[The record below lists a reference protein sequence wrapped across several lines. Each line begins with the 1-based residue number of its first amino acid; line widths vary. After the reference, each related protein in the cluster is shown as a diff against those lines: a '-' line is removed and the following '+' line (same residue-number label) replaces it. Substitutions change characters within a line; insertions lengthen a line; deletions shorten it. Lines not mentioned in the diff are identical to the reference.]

1 MKIRLDAVV
10 FLVFAGVAA
19 FADLALAERGAS
31 ASYEVWDLP
40 ETGLVQVVVPK
51 EVGEVGD
58 LQVSIDGVPACAQE
72 VLGAGACIWK
82 PTAEQRTRSRTA
94 ALTVTL
100 TRRPASPVLPR
111 RVDHL
116 VISNAAFQ
124 LTFDAKKKGGL
135 PSRLVWASGKVVDNL
150 GWGDRVFAEGVQ
162 GGHLAACRTACVSD
176 FGPGPIFRQV
186 RTEGVFSHGRG
197 VCVGEPG
204 AVYDWL
210 FFEDAPEW
218 VPLHM
223 SFHSKG
229 GETWRQLQAGIV
241 EFPFSAF
248 AKCAVSDPKKGV
260 VTHKLPRNG
269 KSDRPIGRPWVA
281 FLAGDDFAEVY
292 SSDCCAY
299 TDPNRTVDYLHGTH
313 RASYSQPWNGA
324 PLTRQAFYRFGS
336 TAGSVKTLTAE
347 PPVKVLTGIRRL
359 GLDHAVDEVR
369 AGETISSV
377 RAGDLDVR
385 VGVLKDKAQI
395 RSVRRGERLLAAGPQ
410 RLFSV
415 CVEEVATGRRF
426 ELASDD
432 AWTSVETAAEG
443 EGRRWMFKGPVNV
456 GTLSNLVVTVRA
468 ASTQQNGG
476 NGLDW
481 TFEGQTGDDGYALA
495 EATVGALDFLS
506 TGRAMRALY
515 PACMGEVEANPCA
528 DATRRSGSYPSMH
541 CVMPWE
547 AVWDETAGRG
557 FYVAAHD
564 PKGGAK
570 RVVLQGRSADSTVH
584 VELAHRLSWD
594 GRQPGARSVM
604 SGAIAWRPFDG
615 DWYTAAL
622 LYRDWARE
630 NAVWYPKMGPEGRVS
645 TPQWFK
651 ELGFIVRTYGFASN
665 AVADVKTCQ
674 DWLGVPVMA
683 HWYVWHRQPFDND
696 YPNYF
701 PAKPGF
707 EEGVQEIHRMGGYA
721 VPYTNGHL
729 WDMLDR
735 GAEDFTFTSCGAYGA
750 CRKRDG
756 SIHTEKYRSV
766 ETNGQPV
773 VFAAMCPASRTWH
786 DKMGE
791 NCHKVVNVADLDG
804 YYMDQV
810 GAFSTIDCRNP
821 EHGHPFGGG
830 SWWQEGYRKILTD
843 ARARCKKPVFFA
855 TEGNAEHTFDQID
868 AFVCWNI
875 PGGVDTVPAFDV
887 CYSGAVTVY
896 CRSYAHPDKDSRQ
909 MRMKLANL
917 LVDGHLIGWWPANY
931 CTSSAMKDYLRTC
944 VRFRQRN
951 AVWFYKGEMRRPPK
965 LVGDVPEWDE
975 AWDIFGHKRPVRMPI
990 VQTAARRILDYDYT
1004 ADGRRLWKTGRVQ
1017 KAFVYF
1023 TNFSSDET
1031 ATACIQLEEKDLGI
1045 DFSQATFT
1053 RIDAEGV
1060 RTPMTAA
1067 DLAAPQTFAPGA
1079 CWGLEIV
1086 RRFGK

>member
-1 MKIRLDAVV
+1 MKIKVKLAV
-10 FLVFAGVAA
+10 LLALGVFAVW
-19 FADLALAERGAS
+19 ADAGTQTAV
-31 ASYEVWDLP
+31 YEVWDLP

-51 EVGEVGD
+51 EVGGVGA

-72 VLGAGACIWK
+72 ILGAGACIWK

-100 TRRPASPVLPR
+100 TRQPASPILPR

-150 GWGDRVFAEGVQ
+150 DWGDRVFAEGVP
-162 GGHLAACRTACVSD
+162 GGHLAACKTAHVSD
-176 FGPGPIFRQV
+176 FGPGPLFRQV
-186 RTEGVFSHGRG
+186 RTESVFSNGKG
-197 VCVGEPG
+197 VCAGEPG
-204 AVYDWL
+204 ATYDWL

-229 GETWRQLQAGIV
+229 GATWSQLQAGIV
-241 EFPFSAF
+241 EFPFSTF
-248 AKCAVSDPKKGV
+248 AKCAVSDPWKGV
-260 VTHKLPRNG
+260 LVHTLPRNG

-299 TDPNRTVDYLHGTH
+299 TDPNRKVDYLHGTH
-313 RASYSQPWNGA
+313 RVSYSQPWNGTQ
-324 PLTRQAFYRFGS
+324 LTRQAVYRFGS

-347 PPVKVLTGIRRL
+347 PPVKILAGIRRL
-359 GLDHAVDEVR
+359 GLDHAVDTVR
-369 AGETISSV
+369 AGEAISVVESG
-377 RAGDLDVR
+377 ALK
-385 VGVLKDKAQI
+385 VGVGILDGARAQL
-395 RSVRRGERLLAAGPQ
+395 RFVRRGGRLLAAGPQ
-410 RLFSV
+410 RLFSTT
-415 CVEEVATGRRF
+415 VEEVATGRRF

-432 AWTSVETAAEG
+432 AWTSVETATDG
-443 EGRRWMFKGPVNV
+443 SGRHWIFKGPLKEA
-456 GTLSNLVVTVRA
+456 GLSALSVKVCARPVA
-468 ASTQQNGG
+468 E
-476 NGLDW
+476 GLDW
-481 TFEGQTGDDGYALA
+481 SFEGQTGHDDYALA
-495 EATVGALDFLS
+495 EATVGAVEVLS

-515 PACMGEVEANPCA
+515 PGCMGEVETNPCA
-528 DATRRSGSYPSMH
+528 DATRRNGSYPSMH

-547 AVWDETAGRG
+547 AVWDETAGQG

-570 RVVLQGRSADSTVH
+570 RVVLQGRSADSTVRL
-584 VELAHRLSWD
+584 ELVHRLAWD
-594 GRQPGARSVM
+594 GRRPGAHSVM
-604 SGAIAWRPFDG
+604 SGTIAWRLFDG
-615 DWYTAAL
+615 DWYAAAL

-645 TPQWFK
+645 TPSWFK

-707 EEGVQEIHRMGGYA
+707 EEGVREIHRMGGHA

-729 WDMLDR
+729 WDLHDR
-735 GAEDFTFTSCGAYGA
+735 GAEDFTFTSHGAYGA

-843 ARARCKKPVFFA
+843 ARARCRKPVFFA

-917 LVDGHLIGWWPANY
+917 LVDGHLIGWWPASY
-931 CTSSAMKDYLRTC
+931 CTSPTMKDYLRTC
-944 VRFRQRN
+944 VRFRQQN
-951 AVWFYKGEMRRPPK
+951 AFWFYKGEMRRPPK
-965 LVGDVPEWDE
+965 LVGDVPEWNE
-975 AWDIFGHKRPVRMPI
+975 TWDIFGSKRPVRMPI

-1004 ADGRRLWKTGRVQ
+1004 PDGRRLWKTGRVQ

-1031 ATACIQLEEKDLGI
+1031 ATARLSLDEQDLGI
-1045 DFSQATFT
+1045 DFSQAKFT
-1053 RIDAEGV
+1053 RVDAEGV

-1067 DLAAPQTFAPGA
+1067 DLAAPQTFAPGT
-1079 CWGLEIV
+1079 CWGIEIS
-1086 RRFGK
+1086 R